1 MSSKP
6 RLTDEQVL
14 RVTNTMIG
22 TDMSLGCALTVCGH
36 FLDQLHSADVGR
48 CADAVKRCQDCRQW
62 AARADVIDGR
72 CRACWAD
79 LYDNEETS

>member
-1 MSSKP
+1 MSSRP

-22 TDMSLGCALTVCGH
+22 TDMSLGIALTINGFC
-36 FLDQLHSADVGR
+36 LDQVHSVDVGR
-48 CADAVKRCQDCRQW
+48 CADAVKRCTRCRQW
-62 AARADVIDGR
+62 AARRDVIDGQ

-79 LYDNEETS
+79 QYDEETA